1 MIALILLL
9 VIVGVCLYF
18 LDQLPMDP
26 TIKTVIRVVVILCV
40 VVYLLRVFGVMDL
53 PVPKLR

>member
-1 MIALILLL
+1 MLALILLL

>member
-1 MIALILLL
+1 MLALILLL

-40 VVYLLRVFGVMDL
+40 VVYLLRVFGISDMS
-53 PVPKLR
+53 VPKLR

>member
-18 LDQLPMDP
+18 LEQLPMDP
-26 TIKTVIRVVVILCV
+26 TMKTVIRVVVILCV